1 MAFLA
6 TTPQEDIQNAIA
18 QTGENA
24 KQALLWMAVIAVI
37 VLVIMFGSKRT

>member
-6 TTPQEDIQNAIA
+6 TTPQEDIAATIQ

-24 KQALLWMAVIAVI
+24 KQALMWMAVIAVI
-37 VLVIMFGSKRT
+37 VLVILFGSKK